1 VKRGEIHWVYFPS
14 APGSSEIQKTRPAVI
29 VTNDAA
35 LGHPNR
41 VQVVPLTSSVARR
54 YPGEALVVAG
64 GRRSKALATQVTTV
78 DTPRVLGYFATLSAA
93 DLAAID
99 DALRTQLAL

>member
-1 VKRGEIHWVYFPS
+1 MRRGEVHWVYFPV

-35 LGHPNR
+35 LAHPNR
-41 VQVVPLTSSVARR
+41 VQVVPLTSNVARR
-54 YPGEALVVAG
+54 YPGEALVLAG
-64 GRRSKALATQVTTV
+64 GRRSKALATQVATV
-78 DTPRVLGYFATLSAA
+78 DVRRVLGYFATLSAA
-93 DLAAID
+93 DLTAVD

>member
-1 VKRGEIHWVYFPS
+1 MKRGEVHWVYFP
-14 APGSSEIQKTRPAVI
+14 AMPGSSEIQKTRPAVI

-35 LGHPNR
+35 MGRPNR
-41 VQVVPLTSSVARR
+41 VQVVPLTSNIARR
-54 YPGEALVVAG
+54 YPGEALVIAG

-78 DTPRVLGYFATLSAA
+78 DVRRVLGYFATLSVA
-93 DLAAID
+93 DLVAVD